1 MVSVSGERTVTD
13 KRKVALLVGAGD
25 AIGAAVAQRFAKGGY
40 TVCVA
45 RRDAAKSQGLVASMK
60 AEGYDVRAYSVDAR
74 KEEEVQKLFTDV
86 EREAGPIEICLFNAG
101 SNVNKPL
108 LETTEKLFFK
118 AWELACYA
126 GFLVGREATKHMSA
140 RGRGTMLF
148 TGATAS
154 VRGGKGF
161 AAFSAAKF
169 GLRAVAQAMAREL
182 GPKNI
187 HVVHLLIDAGV
198 DSEAIH
204 ERMKAATGIS
214 ANEIPPDSLTKTA
227 SIAEAYW
234 FAHHQSKDGWTHEL
248 DLRPSV
254 ETW

>member
-1 MVSVSGERTVTD
+1 LGLSVMTD
-13 KRKVALLVGAGD
+13 RVGVVVLVGAGD
-25 AIGAAVAQRFAKGGY
+25 AIGAAVARRFAEGGY
-40 TVCVA
+40 KVCIA
-45 RRDAAKSQGLVASMK
+45 RRDAAKSQRLVDELTGS
-60 AEGYDVRAYSVDAR
+60 GHDVHAFSIDAR
-74 KEEEVQKLFTDV
+74 RESDVQNLFARV
-86 EREAGPIEICLFNAG
+86 EQTIGPIEVCLFNAG

-108 LETTEKLFFK
+108 LETTETLFLK

-126 GFLVGREATKHMSA
+126 GFLVGREAARTMLR
-140 RGRGTMLF
+140 RGRGTILF

-154 VRGGKGF
+154 IRGGKGF
-161 AAFSAAKF
+161 AAFSSAKF

-204 ERMKAATGIS
+204 RRMKAATGID
-214 ANEIPPDSLTKTA
+214 ATEIPPDSLTRTS
-227 SIAEAYW
+227 SIADAYW

-248 DLRPSV
+248 DLRPA
-254 ETW
+254 EEKW

>member
-1 MVSVSGERTVTD
+1 MTEGRG
-13 KRKVALLVGAGD
+13 VAILVVAGD
-25 AIGAAVAQRFAKGGY
+25 PIGAAFARRFAKGGY
-40 TVCVA
+40 TVCIC
-45 RRDAAKSQGLVASMK
+45 RRDATKSHGLVDELNA
-60 AEGYDVRAYSVDAR
+60 AGHGAHAFSVDAR
-74 KEEEVQKLFTDV
+74 QEAEVQKLFADV
-86 EREAGPIEICLFNAG
+86 ERNIGPIEICLYNAG

-118 AWELACYA
+118 AWELACYG
-126 GFLVGREATKHMSA
+126 GFLVGREAARYMLK
-140 RGRGTMLF
+140 RGRGTVLF

-154 VRGGKGF
+154 IRGSKGF
-161 AAFSAAKF
+161 AAFSSAKF

-204 ERMKAATGIS
+204 QRMKTATGID
-214 ANEIPPDSLTKTA
+214 AKEIPPDSLTKTN
-227 SIAEAYW
+227 SIADAYW
-234 FAHHQSKDGWTHEL
+234 FAHHQARDGWTHEL

-254 ETW
+254 ERW

>member
-1 MVSVSGERTVTD
+1 MT
-13 KRKVALLVGAGD
+13 
-25 AIGAAVAQRFAKGGY
+25 
-40 TVCVA
+40 
-45 RRDAAKSQGLVASMK
+45 
-60 AEGYDVRAYSVDAR
+60 
-74 KEEEVQKLFTDV
+74 
-86 EREAGPIEICLFNAG
+86 
-101 SNVNKPL
+101 
-108 LETTEKLFFK
+108 
-118 AWELACYA
+118 
-126 GFLVGREATKHMSA
+126 A

-154 VRGGKGF
+154 VKGRTGF
-161 AAFSAAKF
+161 AALSSAKF
-169 GLRAVAQAMAREL
+169 GLRAVAQSMAREL

-204 ERMKAATGIS
+204 ERMKAAKRIDAS
-214 ANEIPPDSLTKTA
+214 EIPPDSLTKTA

-234 FAHHQSKDGWTHEL
+234 FLHGQRRDGWTHEL

>member
-1 MVSVSGERTVTD
+1 M
-13 KRKVALLVGAGD
+13 L
-25 AIGAAVAQRFAKGGY
+25 QRG
-40 TVCVA
+40 
-45 RRDAAKSQGLVASMK
+45 
-60 AEGYDVRAYSVDAR
+60 
-74 KEEEVQKLFTDV
+74 
-86 EREAGPIEICLFNAG
+86 
-101 SNVNKPL
+101 
-108 LETTEKLFFK
+108 
-118 AWELACYA
+118 
-126 GFLVGREATKHMSA
+126 H
-140 RGRGTMLF
+140 GTMLF

-182 GPKNI
+182 GPKSI

-204 ERMKAATGIS
+204 LRMKAAKGVDTI
-214 ANEIPPDSLTKTA
+214 EIPPDSLTKTS

-234 FAHHQSKDGWTHEL
+234 FAHHQPKDGWTHEL
-248 DLRPSV
+248 DLCPSV